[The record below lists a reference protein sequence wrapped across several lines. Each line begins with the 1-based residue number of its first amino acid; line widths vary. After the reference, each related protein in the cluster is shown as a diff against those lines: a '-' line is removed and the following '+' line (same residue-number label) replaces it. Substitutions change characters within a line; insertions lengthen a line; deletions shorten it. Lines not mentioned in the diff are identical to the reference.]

1 MKLCSWA
8 ILMTTSGL
16 VMVPVKVEVLGEAGG
31 VPDSVFYQNCV
42 LLRPPALVCGWRL
55 QDHVERPCGNDVVG

>member
-1 MKLCSWA
+1 
-8 ILMTTSGL
+8 
-16 VMVPVKVEVLGEAGG
+16 MVPVKVEVLGEAGG